1 MLIKLT
7 QSFLYI
13 PTMMIRGSVVD
24 IPIET
29 AAEWLAAGLAVTV
42 TPVVETATK
51 PPYEKAVS
59 RKRAKQV

>member
-24 IPIET
+24 VPDEI

-51 PPYEKAVS
+51 PPYEKAV
-59 RKRAKQV
+59 RKTKRL